1 MTGSIASLFLLIV
14 LLGLHIVDSKKQTP
28 EAAGDRIKRMHQEH
42 NAKKQQE
49 WNNEFLKSNNVK
61 NSRNQQARLK
71 THNKNLKK
79 EKRRQ
84 EAKVGKESMLKGFGE
99 KFRRDRGSEL

>member
-1 MTGSIASLFLLIV
+1 
-14 LLGLHIVDSKKQTP
+14 
-28 EAAGDRIKRMHQEH
+28 MHVCR
-42 NAKKQQE
+42 
-49 WNNEFLKSNNVK
+49 WNTEYLKSNNVK

-79 EKRRQ
+79 EQRRQ
-84 EAKVGKESMLKGFGE
+84 EAKVGKEKLLKGFGE

>member
-1 MTGSIASLFLLIV
+1 
-14 LLGLHIVDSKKQTP
+14 
-28 EAAGDRIKRMHQEH
+28 
-42 NAKKQQE
+42 
-49 WNNEFLKSNNVK
+49 
-61 NSRNQQARLK
+61 LK